1 MKIHSLLSLCEGFS
15 AFPGWKLLGI
25 IACKPPK
32 DQEQVTKLNL
42 EYLNI
47 QEGLRVEPDVRCMV
61 RLYKERKLETS
72 FGNIPFIKGYPF
84 EENLK
89 RLPFTLCLHTAAQ
102 YADTTSTLDI
112 TQL

>member
-1 MKIHSLLSLCEGFS
+1 
-15 AFPGWKLLGI
+15 
-25 IACKPPK
+25 
-32 DQEQVTKLNL
+32 
-42 EYLNI
+42 
-47 QEGLRVEPDVRCMV
+47 MV